1 MSLVLYI
8 YNICPVSENLFF
20 FQKLTASPSHSKK
33 TAHLSEC
40 GFSFKFSAEWRT
52 SAGLFKE
59 IRTCGRGRN
68 QPGQRWPCG
77 RAR

>member
-33 TAHLSEC
+33 TASLTEC
-40 GFSFKFSAEWRT
+40 GFSVLSRMANFCRSLLRDQN
-52 SAGLFKE
+52 L
-59 IRTCGRGRN
+59 
-68 QPGQRWPCG
+68 
-77 RAR
+77 

>member
-33 TAHLSEC
+33 NRTPFGVRFFFQVLSRMANFC
-40 GFSFKFSAEWRT
+40 WSLLRD
-52 SAGLFKE
+52 
-59 IRTCGRGRN
+59 
-68 QPGQRWPCG
+68 
-77 RAR
+77 

>member
-52 SAGLFKE
+52 SAGVF
-59 IRTCGRGRN
+59 
-68 QPGQRWPCG
+68 
-77 RAR
+77 

>member
-20 FQKLTASPSHSKK
+20 FQKLTASPSHSTK

-52 SAGLFKE
+52 SAGLF
-59 IRTCGRGRN
+59 
-68 QPGQRWPCG
+68 
-77 RAR
+77 